1 MANGKSYEE
10 GGQGGGSLDLY
21 VSMIG
26 SFLTPKAQGE
36 RGIRTSSHRKPPQ
49 KRGEMRWEEENEP
62 RGMHYSNRPVRNL
75 GAKRTSLLWL
85 CCLPLDSY
93 HDGPDGSR

>member
-10 GGQGGGSLDLY
+10 GGGSLDLY

-36 RGIRTSSHRKPPQ
+36 RGILTGSHHKPPQ
-49 KRGEMRWEEENEP
+49 KRGGICDGRKRMNQ
-62 RGMHYSNRPVRNL
+62 
-75 GAKRTSLLWL
+75 GACTTAI
-85 CCLPLDSY
+85 D
-93 HDGPDGSR
+93 